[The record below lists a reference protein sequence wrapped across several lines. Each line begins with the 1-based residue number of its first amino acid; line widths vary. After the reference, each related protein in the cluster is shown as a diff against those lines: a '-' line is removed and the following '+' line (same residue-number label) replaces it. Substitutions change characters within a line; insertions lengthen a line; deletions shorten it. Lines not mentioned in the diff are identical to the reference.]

1 MIGLDTHVVVCYL
14 MQDDP
19 VQAARANAFI
29 EEELSAGQPGFV
41 SLVVLVEIAWVLR
54 ACYGIGRMDVARAL
68 RALLETRQLR
78 VERAALVVRAL
89 RRQLAANAD
98 FSDAF
103 VIELARAH
111 GCQEVVSFD
120 RKARGL
126 GMRGL

>member
-1 MIGLDTHVVVCYL
+1 MIGLDTNVVVRYL

-29 EEELSAGQPGFV
+29 EGELSVGQPGFV

-54 ACYGIGRMDVARAL
+54 ACYGIGRMEVARAL

-89 RRQLAANAD
+89 RRQMAVNAD
-98 FSDAF
+98 FSDALI
-103 VIELARAH
+103 IELARAH
-111 GCQEVVSFD
+111 GCREVVSFD

>member
-1 MIGLDTHVVVCYL
+1 MIGLDTNVVVRYL

-19 VQAARANAFI
+19 VQAARANAFF
-29 EEELSAGQPGFV
+29 EGELSAGQPGFI
-41 SLVVLVEIAWVLR
+41 SLVVLVEIAWVLH
-54 ACYGIGRMDVARAL
+54 ACYDIGRMDVARAL

-89 RRQLAANAD
+89 RRQVVANAD
-98 FSDAF
+98 FSDALI
-103 VIELARAH
+103 IELARAH
-111 GCQEVVSFD
+111 GCQEVVRFD